1 MNINEY
7 IDSKRKA
14 ALRIPS
20 EIRERWNNRIVKNS
34 WHLMGVA
41 GAVEYLENYGRGI
54 GVSKAVSL
62 AICAESEGYPEIAL
76 GFWQKAFELETGEKT
91 PTKPVKQSSAKSV
104 TPKPAIAALTAS
116 ATNLKAPTLVADL
129 PPHLQPGR
137 IVTMQ
142 PVDASMDRSYYIKS
156 PDYWGQPKRDGS
168 RRVIVATNEKIYY
181 QSRSTKLKGQ
191 PTTEI
196 NQALLEAANQLGTF
210 VLDGEVYYRS
220 VTGSEHRTAP
230 QAATT
235 NAIAGAENAPVV
247 TVYAIFKA
255 LYYSGRDL
263 TTTTEAER
271 IEAGEQIGQYL
282 PHDLFEVLPTART
295 IEEKLALATKQQSE
309 GREGE
314 VWLLHNCTYIG
325 GKDIRKQTIVRTKY
339 ALELELFIVGLSY
352 TKAEGRPFGAI
363 AVAQEIKGQ
372 LVTIGAV
379 GTGFSQADMAEITRR
394 HQMNPGGVKITVRC
408 QGLTE
413 TGKLWHGRFVDL
425 CDES

>member
-7 IDSKRKA
+7 IDSKRNA

-34 WHLMGVA
+34 WHLMGIA

-54 GVSKAVSL
+54 GVSKVVSL

-91 PTKPVKQSSAKSV
+91 LTKPVKQSPVKSV
-104 TPKPAIAALTAS
+104 FPKTSTASLIAS
-116 ATNLKAPTLVADL
+116 ATYLKAPTLVAAL
-129 PPHLQPGR
+129 PPHLQPGS

-142 PVDASMDRSYYIKS
+142 PVDASMDRSYYIDS

-168 RRVIVATNEKIYY
+168 RRVIVATKEKIYY
-181 QSRSTKLKGQ
+181 QSRSTKPKSK

-196 NQALLEAANQLGTF
+196 NQALLEAANQIGTF

-230 QAATT
+230 QAATA
-235 NAIAGAENAPVV
+235 NAIAGAENTPVV

-263 TTTTEAER
+263 TTATAAER

-295 IEEKLALATKQQSE
+295 REEKLALATKQQSE

-314 VWLLHNCTYIG
+314 IWLLHNCSYIG

-339 ALELELFIVGLSY
+339 ALELDLFIVGLSY

-363 AVAQEIKGQ
+363 AVAQEINGK
-372 LVTIGAV
+372 LVPIGSV
-379 GTGFSQADMAEITRR
+379 GTGFSQAYMAEITRR

-413 TGKLWHGRFVDL
+413 TGKLWHGRFVGL